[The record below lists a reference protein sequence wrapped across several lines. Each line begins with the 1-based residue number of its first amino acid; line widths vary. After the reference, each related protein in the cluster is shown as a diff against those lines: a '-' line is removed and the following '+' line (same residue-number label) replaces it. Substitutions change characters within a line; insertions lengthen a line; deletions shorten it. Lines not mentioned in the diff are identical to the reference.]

1 MNKFFTLLFA
11 TLATCLSV
19 KAQETME
26 QDLFESMREDDKAAI
41 ITVHKDTESGIGR
54 QGIDLLNLRLREIYP
69 NYDFREACTTKG
81 AMGQT
86 PDPDE
91 LLNQLHKDGYTHIL
105 IQPSNF
111 TNDLDVQYLRHIAES
126 AKGKFKHLRM
136 GEPLLS
142 EGPDYQMV
150 ADIAIHTFSVMPKG
164 VNVLVCSGDGEDDP
178 SYMML
183 DYTLH
188 DKSDGKW
195 LLAAT
200 NGVPSLSHLIKVLKM
215 QKVKKVQLVPF
226 CPEVTNMMRNEWV
239 KRLQQAGY
247 KVTVESRCLSEQKGI
262 TDLFEQHVR
271 HAEKFRRLNAKEQK
285 IITR

>member
-1 MNKFFTLLFA
+1 
-11 TLATCLSV
+11 
-19 KAQETME
+19 ME

-142 EGPDYQMV
+142 EGSDYQMV
-150 ADIAIHTFSVMPKG
+150 ADIAIHTFSVMP
-164 VNVLVCSGDGEDDP
+164 
-178 SYMML
+178 
-183 DYTLH
+183 
-188 DKSDGKW
+188 
-195 LLAAT
+195 
-200 NGVPSLSHLIKVLKM
+200 
-215 QKVKKVQLVPF
+215 
-226 CPEVTNMMRNEWV
+226 
-239 KRLQQAGY
+239 
-247 KVTVESRCLSEQKGI
+247 
-262 TDLFEQHVR
+262 
-271 HAEKFRRLNAKEQK
+271 
-285 IITR
+285 

>member
-1 MNKFFTLLFA
+1 
-11 TLATCLSV
+11 
-19 KAQETME
+19 
-26 QDLFESMREDDKAAI
+26 
-41 ITVHKDTESGIGR
+41 
-54 QGIDLLNLRLREIYP
+54 
-69 NYDFREACTTKG
+69 
-81 AMGQT
+81 
-86 PDPDE
+86 
-91 LLNQLHKDGYTHIL
+91 
-105 IQPSNF
+105 
-111 TNDLDVQYLRHIAES
+111 
-126 AKGKFKHLRM
+126 
-136 GEPLLS
+136 
-142 EGPDYQMV
+142 
-150 ADIAIHTFSVMPKG
+150 
-164 VNVLVCSGDGEDDP
+164 
-178 SYMML
+178 MML
-183 DYTLH
+183 EYTLH